1 MEIKRKCQGC
11 GKTTDRENLIKITK
25 SNKTNE
31 VRINPNS
38 KFIGRSLYI
47 CKNLDCLKQIIK
59 KKKLQ
64 REFKIKTQEEI
75 DFLIIELTDL
85 INSLPQ

>member
-1 MEIKRKCQGC
+1 MEIIRKCQGC
-11 GKTTDRENLIKITK
+11 GKTADRDNLIKITK
-25 SNKTNE
+25 SSKTGE

-38 KFIGRSLYI
+38 KFIGRSIYL

-59 KKKLQ
+59 KKKIQ
-64 REFKIKTQEEI
+64 REFKIKTQEEM

-85 INSLPQ
+85 INTLPQ